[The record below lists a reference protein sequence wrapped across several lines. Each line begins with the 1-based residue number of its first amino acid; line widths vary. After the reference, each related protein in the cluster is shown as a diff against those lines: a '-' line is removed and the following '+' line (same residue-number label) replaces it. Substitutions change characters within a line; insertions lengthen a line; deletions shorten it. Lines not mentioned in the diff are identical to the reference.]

1 MDLLTPLPQS
11 SPVPHGPLNGLSFV
25 VKDIFDVAGLPT
37 QAGNPQFAQRWGQ
50 PTQDAWAVQRLR
62 QAGAQLL
69 GKVHTHELAYGMT
82 GINPHFG
89 TPTNPRAPGHI
100 PGGSSSGSGSAVAS
114 GLASLALGSD
124 TGGSVRIPASLCG
137 VWGWRPTHGL
147 LPLEGVVPLAPSYDT
162 AGLLAAGAGI
172 LQLAARTLLP
182 PLPISPRF
190 TQALVVSEAL
200 EVSHPQ
206 AQQATWRLAQQLEKL
221 GITIGEIGGGNL
233 ADLRETQRLIQGAQ
247 AYSFHAPWLEAAQ
260 PQLGADVARLL
271 QMASA
276 FTIGEIGT
284 ALSHQASLVSNWHRR
299 WPAQTLLLLPATPS
313 AAPTIQSLRDADAA
327 LEFRWRTLTLN
338 TLASSLGCPVLTVP
352 MALPTELPL
361 GVQLLGPRGSDLAL
375 LELAQTLG

>member
-1 MDLLTPLPQS
+1 MDLLTPLPHP
-11 SPVPHGPLNGLSFV
+11 SPPSQGPLNGLSFV

-37 QAGNPQFAQRWGQ
+37 QAGNPQFAQRWGL
-50 PTQDAWAVQRLR
+50 PSQDAWAVQRLR

-69 GKVHTHELAYGMT
+69 GKVPTHELAYGMT

-100 PGGSSSGSGSAVAS
+100 PGGSSSGSGAAVAS
-114 GLASLALGSD
+114 GLAPLALGSD

-162 AGLLAAGAGI
+162 AGLLAGGPGI
-172 LQLAARTLLP
+172 LQLAAHALLP
-182 PLPISPRF
+182 PLPNQPRF
-190 TQALVVSEAL
+190 TQVLVVTEAL

-206 AQQATWRLAQQLEKL
+206 AQQATWRLAQRLEKL
-221 GITIGEIGGGNL
+221 GLTVGELSRGDL
-233 ADLRETQRLIQGAQ
+233 ADLRETQRIIQGAQ

-271 QMASA
+271 QMASG
-276 FTIGEIGT
+276 FTVKDIGT
-284 ALSHQASLVSNWHRR
+284 ALAQQAHLISTWNRR

-313 AAPTIQSLRDADAA
+313 AAPTIQSLQDADAA

-338 TLASSLGCPVLTVP
+338 TLASSLGCPVITVP

-375 LELAQTLG
+375 LELAQALG